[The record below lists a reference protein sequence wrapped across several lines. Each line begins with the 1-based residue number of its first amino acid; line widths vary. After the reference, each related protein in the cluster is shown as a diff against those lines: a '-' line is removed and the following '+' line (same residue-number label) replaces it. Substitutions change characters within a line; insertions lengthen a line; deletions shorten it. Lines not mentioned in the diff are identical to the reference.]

1 MSLLFNSYGKL
12 NIVNIVNN
20 RMCTSQV
27 IIAKVILAKNPNLDP
42 GRASMLL
49 NLGFSASLAKL
60 KGNQRRRKGL
70 KMQVEEATNE
80 VLLTTKRKPI
90 SRRDLE
96 APRSRKAPQKEV
108 KTGKKTVAKKT
119 GGRIL
124 PRREFLTK
132 DFKIANTRTR
142 TLASA
147 GKQPLA
153 RARKWE

>member
-1 MSLLFNSYGKL
+1 MSLLFNSFGKL
-12 NIVNIVNN
+12 NN
-20 RMCTSQV
+20 RMGNSQ
-27 IIAKVILAKNPNLDP
+27 IIITKVILAKHPNLDP

-60 KGNQRRRKGL
+60 KGNPRRRKGL

-80 VLLTTKRKPI
+80 VLLTNKRKPI

-119 GGRIL
+119 GRIL